1 MPKIEDVLH
10 IEREL
15 KRDGSVIKQTKKQS
29 DILNI
34 RGDVF
39 NLAHE
44 ASSTGRMM
52 SSFNA
57 PTLSPTSAAIAEN
70 NLLIR
75 RSQATIRNNVW
86 VANGLNQLISDEIGN
101 GITPISKSKDL
112 IFKSQIEELIEDSKH
127 QFDPQGVLC
136 MYGIQA
142 AAARARRADG
152 EVFIRIRRRRP
163 SAELNIPVQ
172 FQLIESVFC
181 PIELNRVLL
190 NGSFIR
196 SGIEFNKF
204 GKRTA
209 YWMYTEHPHDWN
221 NKAPQII
228 RVPANQIIH
237 HYIPLRPGAIRA
249 APEFSQSIPKAHLYD
264 KYTSAELTR
273 KETRAHFTG
282 VIHRTEYDDNDYKY
296 DPISGQ
302 LIDEDEGEVGMIDLE
317 PGTFPS
323 LLPGE
328 GVELFDSD
336 KGSEGYLDFQY
347 DQKAG
352 IAAGMGG
359 IPVEILSGDYSR
371 INDRIARIIL
381 NQYHRGMEQIQN
393 LYTIQQVCRAMYET
407 IVMTSVQHQLVD
419 TVDFASNIRD
429 YIRAEHRIPSWA
441 YVHPLQDV
449 QAHIHAMNAKLD
461 SRQNIVSKRSR
472 NVNIVDLEIQE
483 DNLREI
489 SLGIN
494 EITGENND

>member
-1 MPKIEDVLH
+1 MIRNK
-10 IEREL
+10 
-15 KRDGSVIKQTKKQS
+15 TKES
-29 DILNI
+29 DIKNVL
-34 RGDVF
+34 GGVF

-44 ASSTGRMM
+44 AASTGRLL
-52 SSFNA
+52 SSFDA
-57 PTLSPTSAAIAEN
+57 PTLSPTSAATAEN
-70 NLLIR
+70 NILIR
-75 RSQATIRNNVW
+75 RSQATVRNNPW
-86 VANGLNQLISDEIGN
+86 IANGVRQLVSDEIGN
-101 GITPISKSKDL
+101 GITPVSKSKDL
-112 IFKSQIEELIEDSKH
+112 VFRDQITELIDDSKH

-163 SAELNIPVQ
+163 TPRLNIPVQ

-181 PIELNRVLL
+181 PIELDRVLP
-190 NGSFIR
+190 NGRYIR

-204 GKRTA
+204 GRRLA

-221 NKAPQII
+221 HLAPKIVRI
-228 RVPANQIIH
+228 PADQIIH

-249 APEFSQSIPKAHLYD
+249 APEFSQAIPKAHLYD

-282 VIHRTEYDDNDYKY
+282 VIHRTEYDEADYNY

-302 LIDEDEGEVGMIDLE
+302 LINEDSEGVGMIDLE

-336 KGSEGYLDFQY
+336 KGSEGYADFQY
-347 DQKAG
+347 DQKSA
-352 IAAGMGG
+352 IAAGMSG

-381 NQYHRGMEQIQN
+381 NQYHRGINQIQS
-393 LYTIQQVCRAMYET
+393 LYTVQQVCRAMYET
-407 IVMTSVQHQLVD
+407 IVMTSVQHRLVD
-419 TVDFASNIRD
+419 TVNFASNIRD
-429 YIRAEHRIPSWA
+429 YIRAEHRIPAWA

-449 QAHIHAMNAKLD
+449 QAHVHAMNAKLD
-461 SRQNIVSKRSR
+461 SRQNLVAKRSR
-472 NVNIVDLEIQE
+472 NVNMVDQEIA
-483 DNLREI
+483 DDIAREK
-489 SLGIN
+489 SLGIFN
-494 EITGENND
+494 EEKVNKDDGFD